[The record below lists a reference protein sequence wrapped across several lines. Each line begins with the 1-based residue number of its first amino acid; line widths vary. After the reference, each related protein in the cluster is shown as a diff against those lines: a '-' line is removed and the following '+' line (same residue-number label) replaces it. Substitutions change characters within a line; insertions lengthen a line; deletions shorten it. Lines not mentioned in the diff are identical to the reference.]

1 MRKIIFFI
9 FLVLTFLCSCSKMS
23 ETAADWFDKAQAL
36 GDGEKYTDP
45 EKAVEYL
52 NNAIKLKPEDALA
65 YNNRGAAYAELGQ
78 YQRAIEDY
86 NEAIRLK
93 PEDALAYNNRGI
105 AYSELGQYQRAIEDY
120 NKAIRLKPE
129 DALAYNNRGLAY
141 LIQGN
146 SKLGCPDEQKACTL
160 GDCKL
165 LEFTKGKG
173 LCR

>member
-1 MRKIIFFI
+1 MRKIIFSI

-36 GDGEKYTDP
+36 GDGEKYTNP
-45 EKAVEYL
+45 EKAIEYL
-52 NNAIKLKPEDALA
+52 NNAIKLKPDDALA
-65 YNNRGAAYAELGQ
+65 YNNRGAAYA
-78 YQRAIEDY
+78 
-86 NEAIRLK
+86 
-93 PEDALAYNNRGI
+93 
-105 AYSELGQYQRAIEDY
+105 ELGQYQRAIEDY

-146 SKLGCPDEQKACTL
+146 SKLGCPDEQKACAL

>member
-1 MRKIIFFI
+1 MRKIIFSI

-36 GDGEKYTDP
+36 GDGEKYTNP
-45 EKAVEYL
+45 EKAIEYL
-52 NNAIKLKPEDALA
+52 NNAIKLKPDDALA

-86 NEAIRLK
+86 NEAIRL
-93 PEDALAYNNRGI
+93 R
-105 AYSELGQYQRAIEDY
+105 
-120 NKAIRLKPE
+120 PE

-146 SKLGCPDEQKACTL
+146 SKLGCPDEQKACAL